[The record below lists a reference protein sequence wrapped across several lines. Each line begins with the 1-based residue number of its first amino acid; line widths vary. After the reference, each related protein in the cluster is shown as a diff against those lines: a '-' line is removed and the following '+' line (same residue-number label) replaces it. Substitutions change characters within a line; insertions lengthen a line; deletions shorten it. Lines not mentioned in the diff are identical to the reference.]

1 MSKRVI
7 GLAAAFCIAILGTLA
22 YLLTPPAARTV
33 TQSTPKKSDEKQ
45 QPVSE
50 RHVAFQEP
58 GGTSWPDDPFFVYD
72 RAAPNFN
79 QVQNNQTHGSQ
90 DKVGV
95 FVDIMNAY
103 SNEVDDFMVIGA
115 ANAARI
121 QYLAEI
127 GQPVT
132 NPQSKWLVRI
142 SEVGLVNGQVRV
154 KVIAS
159 AGWDVIYEGRQ
170 TMESDGAVIKELW
183 SLDTIGSNPTLLDRT
198 KWRFNGLQTHQESPV
213 TIYIP
218 PPGTPS
224 VPFGPAPTDNDMG
237 TIGEPYG
244 GGDGSQQP

>member
-1 MSKRVI
+1 MSKRVL
-7 GLAAAFCIAILGTLA
+7 GLAVAVGIAIFGTLA
-22 YLLTPPAARTV
+22 FLLTPPATTL
-33 TQSTPKKSDEKQ
+33 TQSTPKNSNEKQ

-50 RHVAFQEP
+50 KHIAFQSL
-58 GGTSWPDDPFFVYD
+58 GGTGEPDDPFFVYD
-72 RAAPNFN
+72 RAAPDFN
-79 QVQNNQTHGSQ
+79 QVRNNQSHGNQ

-115 ANAARI
+115 ANTARV
-121 QYLAEI
+121 QYLAAI

-142 SEVGLVNGQVRV
+142 SEVGIVNGQIRV
-154 KVIAS
+154 LVIAS

-170 TMESDGAVIKELW
+170 TMELDGAVIKELW

-198 KWRFNGLQTHQESPV
+198 KWRFNGLQTHQESQV
-213 TIYIP
+213 TIYHR

-224 VPFGPAPTDNDMG
+224 VPYGPAPTALDMG
-237 TIGEPYG
+237 VIGEPYG
-244 GGDGSQQP
+244 SGGDGPQP